1 MMVHMPY
8 MKTLLYNSRVMCIC
22 CRPKCIGGILDRV
35 ACPPNTA
42 NTQSISNTVSTTTP
56 PTHETVTSELVAA
69 ATATITTTT
78 TTTTTTTATS
88 TATYIIRNDIEM
100 SRDGF
105 ISATE
110 PLEYDDYVII

>member
-56 PTHETVTSELVAA
+56 PTHE
-69 ATATITTTT
+69 ITNLYPEFFHLYKNK
-78 TTTTTTTATS
+78 S
-88 TATYIIRNDIEM
+88 YI
-100 SRDGF
+100 
-105 ISATE
+105 
-110 PLEYDDYVII
+110 Y